1 MFSIK
6 LDICAPEVEVCV
18 LNIHHAL
25 NDQYCIVDGTSFTC
39 PLVAAKTVLIK
50 RKLTKFLHDV
60 WCNLLLVFSNIS
72 LSLQRIL

>member
-6 LDICAPEVEVCV
+6 PDICAPGVEVCV
-18 LNIHHAL
+18 LNINHEL

-39 PLVAAKTVLIK
+39 PLVAAKAILTK

-72 LSLQRIL
+72 ISLQRTL